1 MVGER
6 HGPLIL
12 ERMLGVGAVG
22 SVYLAMHPPTG
33 TRFAVKL
40 LHPHMAANPAVRA
53 RFFAEAQAAS
63 RIIHRNVMRVLDV
76 RPGPRELPTLLME
89 YAEGEPLSFL
99 PVPLAP
105 VDVITLLIQVLE
117 GLDAAHAH
125 GVVHCDLKPD
135 NLLLTRDAQG
145 QRQVKVLDF
154 GMASVL
160 AASCSQQELAS
171 GVLLG
176 SPAYMA
182 PEQWAGAAPDPRM
195 DVYALGVIAYRLLTG
210 RLPFGRG
217 HTVQGR
223 IQQQEVRPLAPHT
236 LDARISQVLSL
247 VVLQAIAYR
256 PEERFPTARDFQL
269 ALVQA
274 QRHVARPT
282 LKQYASVPPAQEPSG
297 LQVRVGGLGSA
308 EPRAVRASDITAE
321 GLFIAFAQTPPPLA
335 ARLPLELTFQ
345 GRTLLCTG
353 DVVRHVSQEEARA
366 WGGSSG
372 FFIHF
377 AEPTADLSAL
387 IAQVRASTGEP
398 QPDPELAQL
407 LARTA
412 ALGKDP
418 YVFLGL
424 PPSASFD
431 EVRQRAD
438 AALRRLESFWQ
449 KPLPSSQRKELERL
463 RARVEAARRTLGDP
477 LTRAGFDASKG
488 NVHGIA
494 RCIAAGLTEEAIEP
508 IRRVMLA
515 ARPGTE
521 AHARSFFIQ
530 AHSLEAQ
537 NALKPALDCYAQAL
551 AMDPLNLVG
560 QRRYW
565 ALQRR
570 MRPMTTSIP
579 AITR

>member
-40 LHPHMAANPAVRA
+40 LHPHMAAKPAVRA
-53 RFFAEAQAAS
+53 RFLAEAQAAS
-63 RIIHRNVMRVLDV
+63 RIIHRNVVRVLDV

-125 GVVHCDLKPD
+125 GVVHRDLKPD

-210 RLPFGRG
+210 QLPFGRG

-223 IQQQEVRPLAPHT
+223 SQQQQVRPLAPHT

-282 LKQYASVPPAQEPSG
+282 LKQYASVPPAQ
-297 LQVRVGGLGSA
+297 VGSA
-308 EPRAVRASDITAE
+308 EPQS
-321 GLFIAFAQTPPPLA
+321 
-335 ARLPLELTFQ
+335 
-345 GRTLLCTG
+345 
-353 DVVRHVSQEEARA
+353 
-366 WGGSSG
+366 
-372 FFIHF
+372 
-377 AEPTADLSAL
+377 
-387 IAQVRASTGEP
+387 
-398 QPDPELAQL
+398 DPELAQL

-412 ALGKDP
+412 VLGKDP

-438 AALRRLESFWQ
+438 SALRRLEAFWQ
-449 KPLPSSQRKELERL
+449 RPLPSSQRQELERL

-477 LTRAGFDASKG
+477 LTRASFDASKG

-521 AHARSFFIQ
+521 AYARSFFIQ
-530 AHSLEAQ
+530 AHSLEVQ